1 MNFVSIQLPGNTTT
15 YKNTGLTPNTKY
27 WYRVRA
33 KSAGNVFSDYS
44 NRAKAITA
52 SSIVH
57 VNFNYT
63 MPDADFPWN
72 NIFASPTFEST
83 FDNLINQSGAVSG
96 LSLTL
101 TKIFNGEF
109 TAGVVTGDNSGIVPD
124 KALASDFWLDNTQ
137 VSEFKVSG
145 LNHSRR
151 YRVGFWG
158 SSSSNGWFKGN
169 YTATYTINGRT
180 VYLNSWMNS
189 SKMVFIDNVIPD
201 ENGEMLL
208 DFSTTEAA
216 AYGFNGGFI
225 VEDYTDP
232 DAPVGVAS
240 NSVVEPLTLEESVNG
255 SNAANRAAQLN
266 AIKMYPNPVNDFLNI
281 DFNNTSA
288 ANNVSMEVYDL
299 SGRISYR
306 RVLGKLPVGGNT
318 VRLNAIEAGMKT
330 GIYIVTLSV
339 NGKSIQANKIMR
351 LDQR

>member
-1 MNFVSIQLPGNTTT
+1 M
-15 YKNTGLTPNTKY
+15 
-27 WYRVRA
+27 RA
-33 KSAGNVFSDYS
+33 KSAGGILSDYS
-44 NRAKAITA
+44 NRAKAVTA
-52 SSIVH
+52 ASVVH

-72 NIFASPTFEST
+72 NIFASPTFEAT
-83 FDNLINQSGAVSG
+83 FDNLINQSGVISG

-109 TAGVVTGDNSGIVPD
+109 TAGVVTGNNSGVVPD

-137 VSEFKVSG
+137 VSQFKVSG

-158 SSSSNGWFKGN
+158 SSSSAGWFKGN
-169 YTATYTINGRT
+169 YTSTFTINGRT

-208 DFSTTEAA
+208 DFSTTQAA

-225 VEDYTDP
+225 VEDYSDP
-232 DAPVGVAS
+232 EASQVVSGNSVIS
-240 NSVVEPLTLEESVNG
+240 NSVVAGEDAGTTSLRTQ
-255 SNAANRAAQLN
+255 AAQLN
-266 AIKMYPNPVNDFLNI
+266 AITMHPNPVTDNLNI
-281 DFNNTSA
+281 DFNNVT
-288 ANNVSMEVYDL
+288 ANNNISLEVYDL
-299 SGRISYR
+299 SGRITYR
-306 RVLGKLPVGGNT
+306 RLLGKLPQGGNT
-318 VRLNAIEAGMKT
+318 VRLNAADAGMKT

-339 NGKSIQANKIMR
+339 NGKSIQANKILR
-351 LDQR
+351 LEQR